1 MNHSEIEQTLRN
13 WKARTPSG
21 RIHSAIFAPRNRAGD
36 QRPPAGER
44 LAACFSLPDRR
55 LWATLSGAAAA
66 TACLAVLTFLQMEL
80 PGGRMGI
87 GGTGTNGL
95 LGSNLLA
102 ETWLHGSRTGFD
114 SQQVN
119 VWSQATLASTNRNPG
134 H

>member
-1 MNHSEIEQTLRN
+1 MNDSEIEQTLKN

-21 RIHSAIFAPRNRAGD
+21 RIHSAIVAPRSRGGD
-36 QRPPAGER
+36 QRAAHADG

-66 TACLAVLTFLQMEL
+66 TACLAVLTFLQMDL
-80 PGGRMGI
+80 PGGRMGF
-87 GGTGTNGL
+87 GGSGTNGL

-102 ETWLHGSRTGFD
+102 GSWLDASKAGFD

-119 VWSQATLASTNRNPG
+119 VWSQATLASTNRSPG

>member
-1 MNHSEIEQTLRN
+1 MNNSEIEQTLKN

-21 RIHSAIFAPRNRAGD
+21 RIHSAIFAQRSRGGD
-36 QRPPAGER
+36 QRAG
-44 LAACFSLPDRR
+44 ACLSLPDRR

-66 TACLAVLTFLQMEL
+66 TACLAILTVLQMGL
-80 PGGRMGI
+80 PGGRMGF
-87 GGTGTNGL
+87 GDSGTNGL

-102 ETWLHGSRTGFD
+102 GSWRDGSRAGFD

-119 VWSQATLASTNRNPG
+119 VWSQATLASTNRSPG